1 MVGTTM
7 AWVIRS
13 SVASR
18 TQAAAS
24 KAGRY
29 MMRRPAYNELNTAA
43 IPAMWYGGTQISCAS
58 SGAHP
63 RNSTL
68 EMM

>member
-7 AWVIRS
+7 AWVMRS
-13 SVASR
+13 DDARR
-18 TQAAAS
+18 THSAAS

-29 MMRRPAYNELNTAA
+29 MMRRPAYSELNTAA

-58 SGAHP
+58 SGEHP
-63 RNSTL
+63 MNSTL